1 MLARIPYEFRVAVT
15 GHRSIADELA
25 VERAIERV
33 LDRITST
40 LDKVDVDATPI
51 AWTIVSPLA
60 RGADQLAAK
69 TLLERV
75 DARLEVVT
83 PFPLAEYRKDFSSDG
98 ELAQFE
104 GLLARAA
111 AVNELA
117 CTVQFGELACDQG
130 NGEALK
136 ALRDAAYLRA
146 GERVVETSEVL
157 LAIWNGRQAAG
168 AGGTAEIVEYALER
182 DRVVLWINAEHPE
195 EPPRR
200 IRAVKYA
207 GNSSD
212 QATIVTAEEFQL
224 TLKQLSPGYCQQL
237 AYFRDSALVLEDYE
251 VEMRRTKDHLTN
263 AAVHAGLPAAALD
276 GVLNLIV
283 PQFARADALA
293 LLYHRKHAR
302 GVSGVLYLAALAV
315 TIAVGQLLF
324 FPERLWLII
333 FEIAAMLVV
342 LGLWASAG
350 SSGWHEKWLY
360 ARYLAEQLRIAM
372 FTGLLQSQSRHDR
385 GDPLPFYRGP
395 QQWLVQAVRNIVS
408 EAGRTIPPLPLE
420 TLKRFLIEAWLEDQR
435 RFHDRCAER
444 QAHAAHRRH
453 WLGFTLF
460 GATLLMALLH
470 FIGVGH
476 NTRAAAWP
484 ILTPGVWITFLALV
498 LPAWA
503 GAVHAVSSQLE
514 LERIAERSHRM
525 AMALDWLV
533 HRATRA
539 TTTDDLRQTV
549 NETAE
554 LMMVENHEWWVL
566 LSFQGARL
574 HV

>member
-1 MLARIPYEFRVAVT
+1 MLSRIPYELRVAVT
-15 GHRSIADELA
+15 GHRAIPDEPA
-25 VERAIERV
+25 VARAIEDV

-40 LDKVDVDATPI
+40 LIDGDATPL

-60 RGADQLAAK
+60 RGADQLAAN

-75 DARLEVVT
+75 GARLEVVS

-104 GLLARAA
+104 ALLARAA
-111 AVNELA
+111 AVDELPCA
-117 CTVQFGELACDQG
+117 GQTVEVPCGDGET
-130 NGEALK
+130 LK

-146 GERVVETSEVL
+146 GERVVETSEIL

-168 AGGTAEIVEYALER
+168 TGGTAEIVEYALER
-182 DRVVLWINAEHPE
+182 DRVVLWINAEHPA

-200 IRAVKYA
+200 IRGVRYA
-207 GNSSD
+207 GNPSGHP
-212 QATIVTAEEFQL
+212 AIVTSEDFPL
-224 TLKQLSPGYCQQL
+224 TLKQLSRGYGQQL
-237 AYFRDSALVLEDYE
+237 AYFRDPALAPEDYRG
-251 VEMRRTKDHLTN
+251 EMQRTRTHLSS
-263 AAVHAGLPAAALD
+263 AAAQAGLPATALD
-276 GVLNLIV
+276 GILALIV

-315 TIAVGQLLF
+315 TIAVGQVLF
-324 FPERLWLII
+324 FPARLWLIL
-333 FEIAAMLVV
+333 FEVAAMLTV

-350 SSGWHEKWLY
+350 SSGWHEKWLH

-372 FTGLLQSQSRHDR
+372 FTTLLEPESRKER

-395 QQWLVQAVRNIVS
+395 QQWLMQTVHTIVS
-408 EAGRTIPPLPLE
+408 EAGSTVPPLPLDA
-420 TLKRFLIEAWLEDQR
+420 LKAFLIQAWLEDQR
-435 RFHDRCAER
+435 KFHERGAER
-444 QAHAAHRRH
+444 KAHSAHRRH
-453 WLGFTLF
+453 WIGFALF

-470 FIGVGH
+470 LAGVGH
-476 NTRAAAWP
+476 HSLSAEPP
-484 ILTPGVWITFLALV
+484 ILSPGVWITFLALV

-503 GAVHAVSSQLE
+503 GAVHAVTSQLE

-525 AMALDWLV
+525 AMALEWLA

-539 TTTDDLRQTV
+539 VSLDELRETV

-554 LMMVENHEWWVL
+554 LMMVENHEWWIL